1 VVSHTVTSHHFPLP
15 SLQSARFRAFTLLRV
30 FEVVAPASGM
40 VSCSPLR
47 LVVLLFDVSVDEV
60 QQFEADGEQPRAS
73 LGSKHYLLAL
83 RCIPLISCNRTVKMG
98 ELISSGSLYF
108 YT

>member
-1 VVSHTVTSHHFPLP
+1 MVSHTVTSHHFPLP

-30 FEVVAPASGM
+30 FEVVAPASGT

-47 LVVLLFDVSVDEV
+47 RVVLLFDVSVDEV

-73 LGSKHYLLAL
+73 LGSKHYLLAP
-83 RCIPLISCNRTVKMG
+83 RISLISCNRTVKMG